1 MTPQEARK
9 LNPGDMVLVSV
20 ELTRKSI
27 DSDELWCGRTASS
40 TLIVRPE
47 DISEKITPRRI
58 FRKGDIV
65 LNYRNDVRI
74 VVQDNGIGGC
84 VIVSENVNGLDGTS
98 YDDGYQLQLV
108 CAAEDRAD
116 GKEEV

>member
-27 DSDELWCGRTASS
+27 DCDELWCGRTTSS

-58 FRKGDIV
+58 FHKGDIV

-74 VVQDNGIGGC
+74 VVQDNGVGES
-84 VIVSENVNGLDGTS
+84 VITCENINELDNTC
-98 YDDGYQLQLV
+98 YEDGYRLRLV

-116 GKEEV
+116 RREDA